1 MPFYEMPGK
10 FRSPA
15 STNAR
20 MGNCA
25 AGLRLGYNLP
35 MARTD
40 RLGDTRPMSDNPR
53 SAACLA
59 VACFSLIF
67 WACSPGWAF
76 QASGV
81 DTSISV
87 LPRFRPAVSTG
98 QTIFPKADIRVDS
111 ALVLVPAQV
120 TNVLGTP
127 VTDLHKENFQVF
139 EDGVEQPITN
149 FSREDAPLSIGLL
162 FDISGSMRNKI
173 KKATEAAAAFFKT
186 SNPED
191 EFFLIE
197 FSDRPKLTVPFT
209 SDPDEVYDR
218 IAHAKPFGRTA
229 LLDAIYMAMAE
240 MKHAQNT
247 RKALVIVS
255 DGGDNRSRHTEREI
269 KNAMLEWD
277 LQVYAMGIF
286 DSDDSSKRS
295 PEEQNGPRL
304 LTELADQ
311 SGGREYPVVSLND
324 LPAISARI
332 GNQLRNQY
340 LLGYSPLKTERDGK
354 YRIINVKV
362 TPQAEIPNLRVYY
375 RHGYYSPGL

>member
-1 MPFYEMPGK
+1 
-10 FRSPA
+10 
-15 STNAR
+15 
-20 MGNCA
+20 
-25 AGLRLGYNLP
+25 
-35 MARTD
+35 MARTHQY
-40 RLGDTRPMSDNPR
+40 
-53 SAACLA
+53 AACLA
-59 VACFSLIF
+59 VAVV
-67 WACSPGWAF
+67 ACSPCWAF

-81 DTSISV
+81 DTAVSI

-127 VTDLHKENFQVF
+127 ITNLHKEDFRVF

-173 KKATEAAAAFFKT
+173 KKATEAAEAFFKT
-186 SNPED
+186 SNPQD
-191 EFFLIE
+191 EFFLVE

-209 SDPDEVYDR
+209 SNADEVYDR

-229 LLDAIYMAMAE
+229 LLDAIRMGMGE
-240 MKHAQNT
+240 MKHAQNI

-269 KNAMLEWD
+269 KNAMLESD

-286 DSDDSSKRS
+286 DPADTLKHSL
-295 PEEQNGPRL
+295 EEQNGPKL
-304 LTELADQ
+304 LEELADQ
-311 SGGREYPVVSLND
+311 TGGREYPVISLND
-324 LPAISARI
+324 LPSISARI

-354 YRIINVKV
+354 YRVINVRV
-362 TPQAEIPNLRVYY
+362 TPRAEIHDLRVYY
-375 RHGYYSPGL
+375 RHGYYSPGS

>member
-1 MPFYEMPGK
+1 
-10 FRSPA
+10 
-15 STNAR
+15 
-20 MGNCA
+20 
-25 AGLRLGYNLP
+25 

-40 RLGDTRPMSDNPR
+40 QY
-53 SAACLA
+53 AACLA
-59 VACFSLIF
+59 VAFV
-67 WACSPGWAF
+67 ACSPCWAF

-81 DTSISV
+81 DTAVSI
-87 LPRFRPAVSTG
+87 LPRFRPAISTG
-98 QTIFPKADIRVDS
+98 QTIFPRADIRVDS

-127 VTDLHKENFQVF
+127 ITNLHKEDFRVF

-173 KKATEAAAAFFKT
+173 KKATEAAEAFFKT
-186 SNPED
+186 SNPQD
-191 EFFLIE
+191 EFFLVE

-209 SDPDEVYDR
+209 SDASEVYDR

-229 LLDAIYMAMAE
+229 LLDAIRMGMGE

-269 KNAMLEWD
+269 KNAMLESD

-286 DSDDSSKRS
+286 DPGDTLKHSL
-295 PEEQNGPRL
+295 EEQNGPKL
-304 LTELADQ
+304 LEELADQ
-311 SGGREYPVVSLND
+311 TGGREYPVVSLND
-324 LPAISARI
+324 LPSISARI

-354 YRIINVKV
+354 YRVINVRV
-362 TPQAEIPNLRVYY
+362 TPRPERRDLRLYY
-375 RHGYYSPGL
+375 RHGYYSPGS